1 MIETAL
7 GVFIVVFAVTGAM
20 LKDDIKELQNRYR
33 DCNSM
38 IVKLCSENIELTGR
52 VRHLESMSA
61 PQTVIAPVNSK
72 SPRKGFSDRQKVQI
86 IRAYETA
93 DERGESL
100 EDLVSR
106 MNATFNLKKGFKEY
120 QRVWS
125 NQ

>member
-1 MIETAL
+1 MNEVA
-7 GVFIVVFAVTGAM
+7 FIVVLAVIAGVGAM
-20 LKDDIKELQNRYR
+20 LVSEIKFLQRR
-33 DCNSM
+33 TRS
-38 IVKLCSENIELTGR
+38 CSEMIEKLFSETSELTGR

>member
-1 MIETAL
+1 MIDVVL
-7 GVFIVVFAVTGAM
+7 GVFIAVFAVTGAM
-20 LKDDIKELQNRYR
+20 LKDNLKELQKRYR
-33 DCNSM
+33 TCTSTVEKLFSMNS
-38 IVKLCSENIELTGR
+38 ELAGR

-61 PQTVIAPVNSK
+61 PQTVIAPVNSRR
-72 SPRKGFSDRQKVQI
+72 PRKGFSNRQKVQI